1 MTTTPASKRPLSPHL
16 QVYRPQ
22 ITSVMSIT
30 HRATGVALSLGSV
43 LLAAWLWGVAYS
55 QEYFDFWVE
64 IGSEWWA
71 QILLAGWTF
80 AIYYH
85 LANGI
90 RHLFWDM
97 GKGFALANV
106 TRSGLLV
113 VFFATFATFATWM
126 CITKTLTGHYPYDLF
141 PSASVS
147 TL

>member
-1 MTTTPASKRPLSPHL
+1 MTEAHPPATKPKRPLSPHL

-30 HRATGVALSLGSV
+30 HRATGVALSVGT
-43 LLAAWLWGVAYS
+43 LLLVAWLWAAAYS
-55 QEYFDFWVE
+55 DEYFTFWQT
-64 IGSEWWA
+64 ISAHWA
-71 QILLAGWTF
+71 ARIALAGWTF

-97 GKGFALANV
+97 GRGFDLKNV

-113 VFFATFATFATWM
+113 VLFAVCATLCTWSLV
-126 CITKTLTGHYPYDLF
+126 TKSITGHYPYDILK
-141 PSASVS
+141 
-147 TL
+147 